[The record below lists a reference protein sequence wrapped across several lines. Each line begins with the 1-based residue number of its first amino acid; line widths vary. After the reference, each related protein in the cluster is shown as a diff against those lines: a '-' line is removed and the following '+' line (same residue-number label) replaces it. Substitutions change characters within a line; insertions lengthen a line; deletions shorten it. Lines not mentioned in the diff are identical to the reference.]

1 MSTNLEIEVKALI
14 NEKDY
19 LLLIKNFQKQTYVQI
34 NFYID
39 LDKDKLNKHLGLRIR
54 YKNDEYELTLK
65 EDYLDGRLET
75 NQIISSITF
84 NAFKEKHIFPQG
96 EVKSRLQSLNIDVA
110 KLKII
115 GQLKTTRTDIKY
127 NSSLISIDK
136 NEYNNLIDYEVEVED
151 SSLKKAKEKI
161 ATFLKDNDIEFKEN
175 KISKLERFNSS
186 LQ

>member
-14 NEKDY
+14 DEKDY
-19 LLLIKNFQKQTYVQI
+19 LFLTNNQQKQSYVQI

-39 LDKDKLNKHLGLRIR
+39 IDKDKLNKHLGLRIR

-75 NQIISSITF
+75 NQMITSNAF
-84 NAFKEKHIFPQG
+84 KAFKEKHMFPQG
-96 EVKSRLQSLNIDVA
+96 EVRDRLLSLNIDVT

-136 NEYNNLIDYEVEVED
+136 NEYKGLIDYEVEVED
-151 SSLKKAKEKI
+151 SSLKKARKNI
-161 ATFLKDNDIEFKEN
+161 VTFLKDNNIEFKEN

-186 LQ
+186 L